1 MTSTLSRLGG
11 RNPGNETPAPHPLLQ
26 IRHPDD
32 VTAPDTEH
40 KPANCAVPEEQ
51 RLFGAWLKEAR
62 EVHGSFPVTM
72 IAIRFDRSVNSVKAW
87 EDGESLPRDIGLKV
101 ARHYETRF
109 KRPPG
114 YLVQLYCRAVLA
126 RRHKRGFSDVDEIT
140 NEERGAFKNQDLDAY
155 WQELNESRIRRH
167 VKPLPLASLGAP
179 ASDQV
184 IDARDPSHS
193 RDSDGSPDAIEGRP
207 AVAVDVRGRSSS
219 PFRPGT
225 PLYVGDF
232 LPGASRRTLVDT
244 IEADLRG
251 GANVNLIGERRMG
264 RTSILNHLWGRF
276 VARGDQV
283 VARVN
288 LQDGVAVAEEFYGA
302 VLWGIAQSPAG
313 AELLGCDRTA
323 QLDHAPVAT
332 YAELRYALRRLRAQ
346 ATAIVLVDEFER
358 CFESPAGFE
367 LPVFYDSLR
376 SLLGG
381 DGQGAYARAVIATRE
396 PLAAYFTS
404 RQITSTLPGYLPPR
418 SLRLLSDAEAQEV
431 LAQQS
436 PFRLGSDQREHAA
449 ALAQQHPCHLQC
461 AGEAWYRALRAG
473 LGRDWAAT
481 EYRRLSGQVCI
492 GAITGVQP
500 G

>member
-1 MTSTLSRLGG
+1 MTNAGADPRSDLREELEMVIRYGLGVDHLDDLPALMSLALVMGG
-11 RNPGNETPAPHPLLQ
+11 RPPQQWASLRPDERAHALRTELEACANEEFAAEAERKAMRVLFSFGS
-26 IRHPDD
+26 R
-32 VTAPDTEH
+32 
-40 KPANCAVPEEQ
+40 EQ
-51 RLFGAWLKEAR
+51 RASTVQERRERASEYLELSQRATRDRLDHRTFKRQHEGEFMGMMAR
-62 EVHGSFPVTM
+62 RL
-72 IAIRFDRSVNSVKAW
+72 AIR
-87 EDGESLPRDIGLKV
+87 
-101 ARHYETRF
+101 
-109 KRPPG
+109 
-114 YLVQLYCRAVLA
+114 
-126 RRHKRGFSDVDEIT
+126 
-140 NEERGAFKNQDLDAY
+140 
-155 WQELNESRIRRH
+155 
-167 VKPLPLASLGAP
+167 
-179 ASDQV
+179 
-184 IDARDPSHS
+184 DARAHAANAGADVAHASGDA
-193 RDSDGSPDAIEGRP
+193 RASPH
-207 AVAVDVRGRSSS
+207 AVDVRDRASS

-251 GANVNLIGERRMG
+251 GANVNLIGERRLG

-288 LQDGVAVAEEFYGA
+288 LQDGVAGAEAFYGA

-313 AELLGCDRTA
+313 AELLGCDRAA
-323 QLDHAPVAT
+323 QLDHAPVAAF
-332 YAELRYALRRLRAQ
+332 AELRDALRRLRAH

-358 CFESPAGFE
+358 CFDSPACFE

-461 AGEAWYRALRAG
+461 AGEAWYRALEAG

-481 EYRRLSGQVCI
+481 EFRRLSEQVCI
-492 GAITGVQP
+492 GAITAVQP
-500 G
+500 GR